1 MKYVKLRLP
10 SVPGNLPG
18 KTQVIESWH
27 VVIDNLEDLF
37 KYAKLDVELYT
48 QAYLNTH
55 KTSEGKFEVSHEN
68 DTRVQVVAT
77 MMNIRIAGTP
87 EGQKIY
93 PLVELADIMDKKT
106 LAMAKLIDRVG
117 AIRINEVGGYCG
129 YDSFVETW
137 NAEVLQTI
145 VKDTVGFPIE
155 SDALNAKTLILENQ
169 RVSSTF
175 KKEVEAITG
184 DTAACIDALKEKDLT
199 WVMKSIH
206 NAHTI
211 AFETQLQDMQQLD
224 NFMELFTK
232 LPRKR
237 IIISLSE
244 WRRPKLLGHHL
255 WETNEARHEIILI

>member
-1 MKYVKLRLP
+1 MKYVKLYLP
-10 SVPGNLPG
+10 PCPNHPKGI
-18 KTQVIESWH
+18 KSWH
-27 VVIDNLEDLF
+27 LVIDNMADLF
-37 KYAKLDVELYT
+37 KYAKLDAELYT
-48 QAYLNTH
+48 QAFLNTT
-55 KTSEGKFEVSHEN
+55 KTSEGKFEVAHEN
-68 DTRVQVVAT
+68 DTRTQVVAT
-77 MMNIRIAGTP
+77 MLNIRIMGTP
-87 EGQKIY
+87 EGEKIY
-93 PLVELADIMDKKT
+93 PLVELASIMDKKT
-106 LAMAKLIDRVG
+106 LAMAKLIERDG

-137 NAEVLQTI
+137 NAEVIQEI

-155 SDALNAKTLILENQ
+155 SDALTAKTLILENQ

-175 KKEVEAITG
+175 KKEVEEITG
-184 DTAACIDALKEKDLT
+184 DTAACIDSLKEKDIT

-224 NFMELFTK
+224 SFMELFTK

-244 WRRPKLLGHHL
+244 WRRPRLLGHSL
-255 WETNEARHEIILI
+255 WETNTARHEIILI